1 MFFMKRKWK
10 FIEYPQLVYCQSIRI
25 QCFEMIHIMFKVPH
39 LQPPCRPASI
49 RQGCKTFIPEVC
61 DFFKDIVFMK
71 TWMLR
76 IKLVFVRAS
85 DIANA
90 HREGVEQLK
99 SYFGKV
105 SNCQF
110 NKTPRLGL
118 TKIKRRLFIFVA
130 GANSVAAFWYCSCQ
144 NRSDNLKF
152 FHQRAEQT
160 LHLSMD
166 MTASKTWWKRKNKS
180 PWSGVI

>member
-1 MFFMKRKWK
+1 
-10 FIEYPQLVYCQSIRI
+10 
-25 QCFEMIHIMFKVPH
+25 MFKVPH

-49 RQGCKTFIPEVC
+49 RQGCKTFVPEVC

-71 TWMLR
+71 TWLIR

-85 DIANA
+85 DIATA

-105 SNCQF
+105 PNCQF

-118 TKIKRRLFIFVA
+118 TKIKSRLFIFAA
-130 GANSVAAFWYCSCQ
+130 GANSAAAF
-144 NRSDNLKF
+144 
-152 FHQRAEQT
+152 
-160 LHLSMD
+160 
-166 MTASKTWWKRKNKS
+166 
-180 PWSGVI
+180 

>member
-1 MFFMKRKWK
+1 MYCLSIK
-10 FIEYPQLVYCQSIRI
+10 IE
-25 QCFEMIHIMFKVPH
+25 CFEMIQIMFKVPH

-61 DFFKDIVFMK
+61 DFFKEIVFTK

>member
-1 MFFMKRKWK
+1 MK
-10 FIEYPQLVYCQSIRI
+10 YPQLVYCLSITI
-25 QCFEMIHIMFKVPH
+25 ECVEMIHIMFKVPH

-49 RQGCKTFIPEVC
+49 RQGCQTFVPEVC

-71 TWMLR
+71 TWLLR

-105 SNCQF
+105 PNCQF

-118 TKIKRRLFIFVA
+118 TKIKSRLFIFAA
-130 GANSVAAFWYCSCQ
+130 GANSVAAF
-144 NRSDNLKF
+144 
-152 FHQRAEQT
+152 
-160 LHLSMD
+160 
-166 MTASKTWWKRKNKS
+166 
-180 PWSGVI
+180 